1 LSMAKKIEKQ
11 KWLYQ
16 SVVRQVKDGDTIAVD
31 INLTSLSLLREIS
44 PEVELIDLGFSLL
57 VSKEFLPLILA
68 GSPMWK
74 KEESI
79 RFFGLNAPE
88 KDTEAG
94 KTSMRFVENILPI
107 NSLVTL
113 ETTRVKSKTKQERYG
128 RYLGRII
135 LPDGRC
141 LNDML
146 LDQNLAVPMLY

>member
-1 LSMAKKIEKQ
+1 MAKKVEKQ

-16 SVVRQVKDGDTIAVD
+16 AVVRQIKDGDTIAVD
-31 INLTSLSLLREIS
+31 INLTSLSLLRETS
-44 PEVELIDLGFSLL
+44 SETELVDLGFSLL

-79 RFFGLNAPE
+79 RFFGVNAPE

-94 KTSMRFVENILPI
+94 KVSMQFVKEVLPVGLLI
-107 NSLVTL
+107 TL
-113 ETTRVKSKTKQERYG
+113 ETIRVKSKTKQEKYG

-146 LDQNLAVPMLY
+146 LEQNLAVPMLY

>member
-1 LSMAKKIEKQ
+1 MAKKIEKQ

-44 PEVELIDLGFSLL
+44 SETELIDLGFSLL

-68 GSPMWK
+68 GSLMWK

-94 KTSMRFVENILPI
+94 KVSMKFVKEVLPVGLLI
-107 NSLVTL
+107 TL
-113 ETTRVKSKTKQERYG
+113 ETIRVKSKTKQEKYG

>member
-1 LSMAKKIEKQ
+1 MAKKVEKQ

-16 SVVRQVKDGDTIAVD
+16 AVVRQIKDGDTIAVD
-31 INLTSLSLLREIS
+31 INLTSLSLLRETS
-44 PEVELIDLGFSLL
+44 SETELVDLGFSLL

-79 RFFGLNAPE
+79 RFFGVNAPE

-94 KTSMRFVENILPI
+94 KVSMQFVKEVLPVGLLI
-107 NSLVTL
+107 TL
-113 ETTRVKSKTKQERYG
+113 ETIRVKSRTKQEKYG

-141 LNDML
+141 LNDMIL
-146 LDQNLAVPMLY
+146 EQNLAVPMLY

>member
-1 LSMAKKIEKQ
+1 MAKKLEKQ

-16 SVVRQVKDGDTIAVD
+16 AVVRKVKDGDTIAVD

-44 PEVELIDLGFSLL
+44 PETELIDLGFSLL

-79 RFFGLNAPE
+79 RFFGVNAPE

-94 KTSMRFVENILPI
+94 KVSMAFVKEILPVGLLI
-107 NSLVTL
+107 TL
-113 ETTRVKSKTKQERYG
+113 ETIRVRSKTKQEKYG

-146 LDQNLAVPMLY
+146 LEQNLAVSMLY

>member
-1 LSMAKKIEKQ
+1 MAKKVAKQ

-16 SVVRQVKDGDTIAVD
+16 AVVRQIKDGDTLAAD

-44 PEVELIDLGFSLL
+44 PETELIDLGFSLL

-94 KTSMRFVENILPI
+94 KVSMKFVKEILPTGLLI
-107 NSLVTL
+107 TL
-113 ETTRVKSKTKQERYG
+113 ETIRVKSKTKQEKYG

-146 LDQNLAVPMLY
+146 LEQNLAVPMLY

>member
-1 LSMAKKIEKQ
+1 MAKKIEKQ

-44 PEVELIDLGFSLL
+44 PKIELIDFGFSLL
-57 VSKEFLPLILA
+57 VSKEFLPPILA

-79 RFFGLNAPE
+79 RFFGVNAPE

-94 KTSMRFVENILPI
+94 KVSMAFVKEILPVGLLI
-107 NSLVTL
+107 TL
-113 ETTRVKSKTKQERYG
+113 ETIRVRSKTKQEKYG

-146 LDQNLAVPMLY
+146 LEQNLAVPMLY